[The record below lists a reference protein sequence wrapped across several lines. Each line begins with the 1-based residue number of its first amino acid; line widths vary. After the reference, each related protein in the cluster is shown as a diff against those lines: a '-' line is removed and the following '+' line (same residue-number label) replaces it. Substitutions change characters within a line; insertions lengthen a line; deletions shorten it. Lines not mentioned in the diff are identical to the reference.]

1 MHNVECI
8 LCDIAFFIAAL
19 NKTSSFYVY
28 SVLPEVLSKWYT
40 NQPVLL
46 TVEPSPSDTTEP
58 ESVAQ
63 NDLVSEQQDDYM
75 DTS

>member
-1 MHNVECI
+1 MHIVECI
-8 LCDIAFFIAAL
+8 LCDIAFFIAAV

-28 SVLPEVLSKWYT
+28 SVLPEVLGKWYT

-63 NDLVSEQQDDYM
+63 NLVSEQQDDYI